1 MQSEYQLSL
10 KLDVVLESRDMVG
23 LRERKKAATRL
34 AIREAAMRLFAER
47 GFAGTT
53 VDEIAAAADVSRATV
68 FTYFP
73 TKEEIVVGDASSAV
87 EGLATM
93 LRERSG
99 DRPTVV
105 IVRDWLRELTGWL
118 EPELLLQLR
127 LGREVHAVAARRLQL
142 YREIEDVI
150 AAALEAE
157 LGPDKHLAARLTAGS
172 LVAALDTVER
182 TAEARM
188 REGDGAL
195 PPAEVEHL
203 LDLAVAFV
211 TAGIA
216 GVAEPA
222 GPDAARPAA

>member
-1 MQSEYQLSL
+1 MA
-10 KLDVVLESRDMVG
+10 G
-23 LRERKKAATRL
+23 LRERKKAATRI
-34 AIREAAMRLFAER
+34 AIRDAAMRLFAER
-47 GFAGTT
+47 GFTRTT

-73 TKEEIVVGDASSAV
+73 TKEEIVVGDASSAI
-87 EGLATM
+87 ERLATM
-93 LRERSG
+93 LRERPGERS
-99 DRPTVV
+99 TVA

-142 YREIEDVI
+142 FREVEDVI

-172 LVAALDTVER
+172 LVAALDTVEQ
-182 TAEARM
+182 TAAARM
-188 REGDGAL
+188 QHGEGGL
-195 PPAEVEHL
+195 PPAEIEQL

-216 GVAEPA
+216 VVSDPR
-222 GPDAARPAA
+222 RP

>member
-1 MQSEYQLSL
+1 MQSENQLSL
-10 KLDVVLESRDMVG
+10 KIDAVLESANMVG

-105 IVRDWLRELTGWL
+105 IVRGWLRELTGWL

-211 TAGIA
+211 TAGIE
-216 GVAEPA
+216 GVSDP
-222 GPDAARPAA
+222 RRR